1 MSKVILNKSNS
12 FSLEDISKTV
22 EMGLNGLYPGNF
34 NFNKIIIKPN
44 LCYYWDYTTG
54 QTTDPRVVGSIID
67 WIRNKNS
74 NANITI
80 AETDAS
86 AMKTRHSFKMLGYE
100 KLASE
105 KQVQLE
111 NLSKGDIV
119 EKKTTVLGKEIKL
132 PVNELLDKSDLLIN
146 VPTLKTHR
154 EIGFTCAMKNIFGLV
169 SKPRKFSYH
178 KNLAETI
185 VAINKII
192 KSNLIVVD
200 GIIAAGKYPKKMG
213 VIITGED
220 AYSTD
225 VVVSDLVGYSA
236 SKVSYLKI
244 AGNDDFFNK
253 DKANVIENTAKIDQI
268 KKDFPKPN
276 YRLDELLW
284 KSELFALKLY
294 AKIVGDVIPPVLDD

>member
-1 MSKVILNKSNS
+1 LKVILNQSKS

-22 EMGLNGLYPGNF
+22 ETGLNGLYPGNF
-34 NFNKIIIKPN
+34 NFNNIIIKPN

-54 QTTDPRVVGSIID
+54 QTTDPRVVASIID
-67 WIRNKNS
+67 WIREKNS
-74 NANITI
+74 NADITV

-86 AMKTRHSFKMLGYE
+86 AMKTRLSFKILGYE

-105 KQVQLE
+105 KNVRLA
-111 NLSKGDIV
+111 NLSKGNIV
-119 EKKTTVLGKEIKL
+119 EKKTSVLGKEIKL
-132 PVNELLDKSDLLIN
+132 PINEILDKSDLLIN

-154 EIGFTCAMKNIFGLV
+154 EIGFTCAMKNIFGLI
-169 SKPRKFSYH
+169 SKPRKYSYH

-192 KSNLIVVD
+192 KSNAIVVD

-213 VIITGED
+213 VIITGEE

-225 VVVSDLVGYSA
+225 VVVSDLVGIGA

-244 AGNDDFFNK
+244 ASKDNFFK
-253 DKANVIENTAKIDQI
+253 KEKTRVIENTAKINQI
-268 KKDFPKPN
+268 KKEFPKPN
-276 YRLDELLW
+276 YLLDELLW

-294 AKIVGDVIPPVLDD
+294 AKIVGDVIPPVLDG